1 MDSFLVTFD
10 DKAREWLSEHPS
22 DNALVIAFSDDRC

>member
-1 MDSFLVTFD
+1 MESFVVTFD

-22 DNALVIAFSDDRC
+22 EDALVIAYSDDRC